1 MWRTGFVTGSP
12 LKAARCWNVWVPN
25 VQRSEYACTV
35 CSRRTLDPASSSIRF
50 LAGESRWSRRTRKRC
65 FAVLPPPSA
74 SATNLTLSRYRHVP
88 ESRNL
93 VPITDPPIR
102 RPMPRSNDPIE
113 AVLGT
118 ARRAD
123 CTQLRHRQSTM
134 WRWDQG
140 RLEYFNFENLRR
152 IAVASSSIDLKQAT
166 AAELKRLT
174 GLPFRPHQEAY
185 LPWRNYSRVFKLMRI
200 VADHGSSAVPTPVA
214 KILARSGT
222 VTADEFLHYVAC
234 SHTQPSPAFK
244 DWNHKATMRWP
255 LLFSLKYL
263 LARRI
268 SGLPNECTIN
278 EIMKAYAVSRFVGT
292 EGQREFCGIRKEE
305 IDDYELSATDRVR
318 QGRESLK
325 FLAQLSY
332 LVMPNGRVIAVAL
345 DPERAGTIFERLRP
359 FDAEFLQDASEQIN
373 SLAYTFTE
381 DIWDEPNGILDDREI
396 VQASGFEE
404 GNKSEKTHL
413 VIERNQFLRK
423 EFFAR
428 NPKATC
434 DVCMMDTH
442 ATYPWSERVLDI
454 HHLLPLSSGV
464 EIGVEGTK
472 FGDIR
477 PVCPTCHRAVHSYY
491 TGFLKRHQQPDFISR
506 NQAFSAYEE
515 IKGTFNGV
523 RFSQ

>member
-1 MWRTGFVTGSP
+1 
-12 LKAARCWNVWVPN
+12 
-25 VQRSEYACTV
+25 
-35 CSRRTLDPASSSIRF
+35 
-50 LAGESRWSRRTRKRC
+50 
-65 FAVLPPPSA
+65 
-74 SATNLTLSRYRHVP
+74 
-88 ESRNL
+88 
-93 VPITDPPIR
+93 
-102 RPMPRSNDPIE
+102 
-113 AVLGT
+113 
-118 ARRAD
+118 
-123 CTQLRHRQSTM
+123 M

-152 IAVASSSIDLKQAT
+152 IADASSSVDLKKAT
-166 AAELKRLT
+166 NAELKRLT
-174 GLPFRPHQEAY
+174 GLDFRPYLEAY

-200 VADHGSSAVPTPVA
+200 VTDEGSSAVPTPVA

-234 SHTQPSPAFK
+234 SHTQPSPAFN
-244 DWNHKATMRWP
+244 DWNHQATMRWP

-263 LARRI
+263 LARRS

-292 EGQREFCGIRKEE
+292 EGRGEFSRIHEKD
-305 IDDYELSATDRVR
+305 IDGYKLPDSDVVR

-345 DPERAGTIFERLRP
+345 APDRAASIFERLRP
-359 FDAEFLQDASEQIN
+359 LNTEFQQDASEQIN
-373 SLAYTFTE
+373 SLAYSFAEETWE
-381 DIWDEPNGILDDREI
+381 EHNGILHDREI
-396 VQASGFEE
+396 VQESGFAE
-404 GNKSEKTHL
+404 GTKSEKTHL

-428 NPKATC
+428 HPRSTC
-434 DVCMMDTH
+434 DLCMMDTH
-442 ATYPWSERVLDI
+442 ATYPWNERVLDI

-464 EIGVEGTK
+464 EIGVDGTK

-491 TGFLKRHQQPDFISR
+491 TGFLKRHQQPDFTSR
-506 NQAFSAYEE
+506 DQAFTAYHE
-515 IKGTFNGV
+515 IKDTFQGV